1 MADGKEG
8 SIHAT
13 SDGGVSGK
21 HPEPEPLEFLVGP
34 TTSDQYNTILLFPN
48 PIACWRVDDVRF
60 AFNSSFVNADPTP
73 DNPNDIR
80 AELAHLVDLVK
91 DHQGAPLS
99 VFGHA
104 DPVGTDDYNKKLSGR
119 RAAVIYGLL
128 VAHGD
133 TALGVQLWQ
142 QVAAAEH
149 WGKDQR
155 QVMEQVTG
163 LPSTTPI
170 NTLIQSYIQKL
181 CPVGLKLGQKD
192 FLAQGADSN
201 GKGDYQGCSEF
212 NPVLLF
218 SEEDQSKYDQAR
230 QRNSKDD
237 QPTIQAQNA
246 ANAPNRRVLV
256 LLFRKGSKVDPAKWP
271 CPSSSADG
279 SGCKKRFWGG
289 GPDGE
294 KRRSTHLSGVP
305 RKFEDKEDTFGCRFF
320 QRISYKS
327 PCAMLLTACQY
338 SITGPA
344 NVPGLSKYKYRID
357 IPSGRTPT
365 NIVWTSDKP
374 TATFEGATDKLE
386 AIVVFQ
392 NSKPDWIKLKATF
405 TLDDQR
411 ECAEK
416 RVALVKV
423 EVGAPTFHNLGT
435 PSGISA
441 APFVFLVNPPAPPA
455 VPTWVITNDPGSDV
469 SKFTYNGTSQPG
481 EPRKRVLSNGGGG
494 GPAYDASATVTLTS
508 PAEKPDALQKIQVGF
523 IQHGSDSGSATYSAG
538 LTRHV
543 ATPTSATVDWLSSTS
558 GAGGTDE
565 WPWYDATARATGTGT
580 GTWSQTLKMNDSPT
594 LAIPAQYKANDPS
607 DAHSSDA
614 LTSASETF
622 AFVIR
627 IAARTLDSE
636 LDADKHY
643 FDESNSTWSVNNVW
657 PVVPA
662 VSIVTHGTS
671 WVVPPNP
678 SEVDVNVVPTIINHN
693 PPYFRWEY

>member
-181 CPVGLKLGQKD
+181 CPVGLKLGKKD

-411 ECAEK
+411 ECAETQ
-416 RVALVKV
+416 VALVKV
-423 EVGAPTFHNLGT
+423 KVEDADFKNPGKPTGSST
-435 PSGISA
+435 GRKI
-441 APFVFLVNPPAPPA
+441 FLVNPPAPPA
-455 VPTWVITNDPGSDV
+455 VANWVTQNDPGSDWA
-469 SKFTYNGTSQPG
+469 KFTYNGSLQAD
-481 EPRKRVLSNGGGG
+481 EPRKFVDSQGAS
-494 GPAYDASATVTLTS
+494 GPAYKATTKITLTS
-508 PAEKPDALQKIQVGF
+508 PPEKATAQQRIQVGF
-523 IQHGSDSGSATYSAG
+523 VQHGADSGSASYVGG
-538 LTRHV
+538 LKRTV
-543 ATPTSATVDWLSSTS
+543 TTPTNDTVDWLSSPS
-558 GAGGTDE
+558 GPSGGDE
-565 WPWYDATARATGTGT
+565 WPWYDSSARDTGSGS
-580 GTWSQTLKMNDSPT
+580 GTWSTNLSMSDSPG
-594 LAIPAQYKANDPS
+594 LSIPAEYKPNDPADPNS
-607 DAHSSDA
+607 GAKITGAAESFEF
-614 LTSASETF
+614 T
-622 AFVIR
+622 IR
-627 IAARTLDSE
+627 IAARTLDE
-636 LDADKHY
+636 GLDAHKHY
-643 FDESNSTWSVNNVW
+643 FDEANSTWTVHYVW
-657 PVVPA
+657 PVVPG
-662 VSIVTHGTS
+662 VSIVTVGGA
-671 WVVPPNP
+671 WQAPGGP
-678 SEVDVNVVPTIINHN
+678 SEVLVNVVPTCVNHN
-693 PPYFRWEY
+693 APFLRWEY